1 MTIKSEDII
10 LKGLWYCINCN
21 TIVYN
26 KSGKEFDTFPPTHLA
41 NCRVCCKYLENTEFE
56 KV

>member
-1 MTIKSEDII
+1 MIIKLEDTI

-21 TIVYN
+21 ILVYN
-26 KSGKEFDTFPPTHLA
+26 KTGKLDTFSLTYLA
-41 NCRVCCKYLENTEFE
+41 NCRACCKYLENTEFE